1 MRITNNMLS
10 RQIVNNLN
18 NIYDQMS
25 RKHIKAATGK
35 AFQKASEN
43 PYDAIRSMNIRDRL
57 GRIEQYER
65 NIANAKG
72 TVLECETA
80 LTSINGSDGKS
91 PMEVVKSIL
100 QQAAND
106 TYNDSDK
113 ANMAIVVDNMKEN
126 IVSLLNKE
134 FAGKYIF
141 GGYNTAANPM
151 EMKNGKLYYND
162 VEVSTMTATDYN
174 LFKNETMVVKTG
186 SGTNLDMSMPGIT
199 ITGYGEDNLIGLFSQ
214 ISDALKNGG
223 TSDKFVELGEKLE
236 NRSDKIQNSI
246 SKLGGRTVR
255 IETMTKQIEDSKY
268 NLGELQSSIEV
279 VDEEEAIMDYKMSE
293 MVYNAALSMG
303 AKLIQPTLVDFLR

>member
-25 RKHIKAATGK
+25 RQHIKAATGK

-65 NIANAKG
+65 NIADAKG

-80 LTSINGSDGKS
+80 LTSIKGSDGKS
-91 PMEVVKSIL
+91 PIEVVKSIL
-100 QQAAND
+100 QQAANG

-113 ANMAIVVDNMKEN
+113 VNMAEVVDNMKES

-134 FAGKYIF
+134 FAGKYVF

-151 EMKNGKLYYND
+151 ELKNGKLYYNN
-162 VEVSTMTATDYN
+162 VEVSTMTDAQYN
-174 LFKNETMVVKTG
+174 QFKNEAMAVKTG
-186 SGTNLDMSMPGIT
+186 SGTSIDMSMPGIT
-199 ITGYGEDNLIGLFSQ
+199 ITGYGEDNLIGLLDKV
-214 ISDALKNGG
+214 SDSLKNNG
-223 TSDKFVELGEKLE
+223 SYEDFVSFSKKLE
-236 NRSDKIQNSI
+236 DRSDKIQNSI
-246 SKLGGRTVR
+246 SQLGGKTVR
-255 IETMTKQIEDSKY
+255 LETMTKQIKDSKY
-268 NLGELQSSIEV
+268 NLEELQSSVEG
-279 VDEEEAIMDYKMSE
+279 VDMEEAITDYKMSE
-293 MVYNAALSMG
+293 MVYNAALAIG
-303 AKLIQPTLVDFLR
+303 ARVIQPTLVDFLR